1 MGKFVIYAVTM
12 MLISIL
18 IKRLD
23 KKGERS
29 PEDSM
34 CHYVVRLPSMLKRVY
49 LALFAMGV
57 ILFFV
62 FLFFW
67 LKGNPSI
74 TNGNFVLAL
83 VICAIGLAVMAYA
96 SRWHIVVDND
106 RFKVYRLFGKTEMF
120 SFAEI
125 DRAVGGSKGQIE
137 VYSGG
142 RKVVTVGLL
151 SENYDWFCDSL
162 RGYGK
167 LVQPERLLH
176 NA

>member
-1 MGKFVIYAVTM
+1 
-12 MLISIL
+12 
-18 IKRLD
+18 
-23 KKGERS
+23 
-29 PEDSM
+29 
-34 CHYVVRLPSMLKRVY
+34 MLKHVY
-49 LALFAMGV
+49 FALFVTGV
-57 ILFFV
+57 ILFCV
-62 FLFFW
+62 FLFFY

-83 VICAIGLAVMAYA
+83 VICAIGLIVMAFA
-96 SRWHIVVDND
+96 ARWHIVVDND
-106 RFKVYRLFGKTEMF
+106 KFKVYRLFGKTKTF

-125 DRAVGGSKGQIE
+125 DRAVEGSKGQIE

-142 RKVVTVGLL
+142 RKVVTVDLL